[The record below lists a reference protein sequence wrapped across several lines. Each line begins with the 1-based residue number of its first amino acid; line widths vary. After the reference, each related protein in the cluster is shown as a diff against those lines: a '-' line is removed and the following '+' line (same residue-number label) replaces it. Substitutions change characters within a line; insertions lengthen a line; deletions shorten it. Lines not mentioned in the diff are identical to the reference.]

1 MTRELIAILRGLTPA
16 EAPAVTETLIEA
28 GLTRIEVPLNSPDPY
43 DSIAAMVAAYGS
55 AAEIGAGTVLA
66 PEQVL
71 RLRDIGARMVVSPDT
86 NQRVIMATKAAGMDS
101 YPGVLTP
108 TEAFTALRAGA
119 DGLKFFPASLL
130 GPANLAAMKA
140 VLPQG
145 TRTYAVGGVEAD
157 NMADWIAAGVTGF
170 GIGSWLYKPGRSL
183 EDLAARA
190 RDVVAAYDAAVA
202 ARDGAR

>member
-16 EAPAVTETLIEA
+16 EAPAVTETLIKA

-202 ARDGAR
+202 ARDSAH

>member
-202 ARDGAR
+202 ARDSAR